1 MATETKITSGTAL
14 DVVTAYHEAW
24 TSGNLD
30 KAMDLVAA
38 DVVVHAPGDEINGK
52 EAYRAFL
59 GGFMEI
65 MTGHTPRAA
74 FGDDNLAVLYY
85 FPHTPVTQAAPVGEC
100 FVVQDGLIQESHLVF
115 DRLSYASSE
124 SAS

>member
-1 MATETKITSGTAL
+1 MATEIKATSSTAL
-14 DVVTAYHEAW
+14 DVVGAYHEAW
-24 TSGNLD
+24 TSGDLD
-30 KAMDLVAA
+30 KAMDLVA
-38 DVVVHAPGDEINGK
+38 DDIVVHAPGDEITGK

-74 FGDDNLAVLYY
+74 FGDDDMAVLYY

-100 FVVQDGLIQESHLVF
+100 FVVRNGLIQESHLVF
-115 DRLSYASSE
+115 DRLSYSPPE
-124 SAS
+124 STS